1 MPSFPRILTCR
12 AVSATNAVA
21 GLSGRAEGES
31 EKAHWMKR
39 ASLARKMLVA
49 VGAFMG
55 PLGCSALAADLPLK
69 APVKSAQTADDNWS
83 GPYVGLIAGGA
94 EGQTF
99 VGSTVACPVGG
110 FICDPL
116 HYPEYGALIGATA
129 SGSKSA
135 VVFTGGGSAGYNWRR
150 GSFVYGVEGDVT
162 ALHLRLTD
170 RGSGAS
176 LNLGLVNNP
185 GAVPV
190 IFTVNATAAINWL
203 ATFRARAGYL
213 VSADF
218 LVYATGG
225 LALTS
230 LSVSNSYTDNW
241 NANGGGFGNSG
252 VTSTAT
258 GYVVGGGAEWSLAR
272 SWTVK
277 AEYLHVG
284 FGSLTTSSTI
294 FPLQVPTAQNPFT
307 SSANLAVNLFRAG
320 LNYKF

>member
-1 MPSFPRILTCR
+1 
-12 AVSATNAVA
+12 
-21 GLSGRAEGES
+21 
-31 EKAHWMKR
+31 MKR

-49 VGAFMG
+49 AGAFMG
-55 PLGCSALAADLPLK
+55 PLGCSALAAD
-69 APVKSAQTADDNWS
+69 WS

-110 FICDPL
+110 FICDPV
-116 HYPEYGALIGATA
+116 HYLQYGALIGATA

-135 VVFTGGGSAGYNWRR
+135 VVFTGGGSAGYNWHHDR
-150 GSFVYGVEGDVT
+150 FVYGVEGDVT
-162 ALHLRLTD
+162 ALNLRLTE

-241 NANGGGFGNSG
+241 NANGGGFGNSS

-258 GYVVGGGAEWSLAR
+258 GYVVGGGAEWILAR

-284 FGSLTTSSTI
+284 FGSLTTSGTI